1 MPEIIAWV
9 VSFVVVTVAVSGL
22 AGRVGWSAPVALVA
36 VGAALSFVPGVPQ
49 LVIEPD
55 AVLYGLLPPLL
66 FAAAIRTPLADIR
79 ARRDSIVV
87 LSVGVVVFTLLA
99 FGLTLWA
106 LVPAVGLAA
115 ALALG
120 AVVAPTDAVAVSAVA
135 GRVKLP
141 RRVMSILETE
151 SLLNDATA
159 LVALN
164 TAIAA
169 IVGVVHPIDVAGGFL
184 VAVLLGVAIGLAVA
198 FLFSAVRR
206 YLRSAVLDTSLSLAI
221 PYVAFIPAQ
230 ELGGSGVLAVVAAGL
245 VLGYRSP
252 LIQSPEARIAESV
265 NWRTIQFLLEN
276 AVFLIIGLSLAGI
289 LRDLPESSLDGWA
302 IAGLSILLLAVL
314 AAARFAS
321 VALAKVLFDHGP
333 ARLRARTWTWRTV
346 TAVSSAGVR
355 GVVTLAAAFLLPEET
370 PERELLQFLAF
381 VMVAGTLVGGL
392 ALPAI
397 IRRLRLGHSADDQ
410 ERSDRDRLLDEAR
423 EAGLAA
429 RAVAMRE
436 DGADDGPGDDALPET
451 TTERLTHDRVRRRMI
466 DAERVAVLAARRE
479 GRYPE
484 IAVRAVLGM
493 IDAEDVALGRR
504 EADDAR

>member
-9 VSFVVVTVAVSGL
+9 VSFVVVTVVVSGV
-22 AGRVGWSAPVALVA
+22 AGRAGWSAPVALVA

-49 LVIEPD
+49 IEIEPD

-87 LSVGVVVFTLLA
+87 LSVGVVVVTLLV

-135 GRVKLP
+135 GRVRLP

-169 IVGVVHPIDVAGGFL
+169 IVGIVHPVDVAGGFV
-184 VAVLLGVAIGLAVA
+184 VAVLLGVGVGLGVA

-245 VLGYRSP
+245 VLGYRAP

-276 AVFLIIGLSLAGI
+276 AVFLLIGLSLAGI
-289 LRDLPESSLDGWA
+289 VRGLPSRASTAGGSRGCRSSCW
-302 IAGLSILLLAVL
+302 
-314 AAARFAS
+314 RCWPRPAS
-321 VALAKVLFDHGP
+321 SPWRWRRCCSTTGPRASGP
-333 ARLRARTWTWRTV
+333 APGAGGPSPPSPPP
-346 TAVSSAGVR
+346 ASA
-355 GVVTLAAAFLLPEET
+355 AW
-370 PERELLQFLAF
+370 
-381 VMVAGTLVGGL
+381 
-392 ALPAI
+392 
-397 IRRLRLGHSADDQ
+397 S
-410 ERSDRDRLLDEAR
+410 RSPPRSCC
-423 EAGLAA
+423 
-429 RAVAMRE
+429 
-436 DGADDGPGDDALPET
+436 
-451 TTERLTHDRVRRRMI
+451 RRR
-466 DAERVAVLAARRE
+466 RPS
-479 GRYPE
+479 GSCSSSSPS
-484 IAVRAVLGM
+484 
-493 IDAEDVALGRR
+493 
-504 EADDAR
+504 